1 MDKGFAFLSS
11 FILRFC
17 DSCCHK
23 NRRVLG
29 VLGTVEGREDYLTIL
44 DGKEVAEGCTLF
56 DYVFFPHVIMC
67 IVYLYK
73 SLGREW

>member
-29 VLGTVEGREDYLTIL
+29 VLGTVEGREDYLAIL
-44 DGKEVAEGCTLF
+44 DGKDVAEG
-56 DYVFFPHVIMC
+56 
-67 IVYLYK
+67 
-73 SLGREW
+73 